1 MKISTCYKQKK
12 TVISLEVFPPKQG
25 KGPEE
30 IIDTI
35 GQLQPLEPDFV
46 SVTYSA
52 GGSGESGVTFDLASL
67 IKNTYGIEALAHLTC
82 IHSDPAEVGRYLEKL
97 KAENVENILALRG
110 DIPPDFE
117 GGSPAHYRYAKELI
131 RDIKKHGE
139 FCVGAAAYP
148 EGHLSADSVEESLGH
163 LREKVDEGADFL
175 ITQLFFDNRAFHA
188 FHEKA
193 RKAGIQIPISAGIM
207 PILGRSQIQRMIFMC
222 GVSLPA
228 QIIRI
233 LSRYENDPASLL
245 QAGIE
250 YSGLQIRELME
261 QGVDGIH
268 IYTMNRPQ
276 IAREN
281 IATIKAFL

>member
-1 MKISTCYKQKK
+1 MKISACYKQKK

-30 IIDTI
+30 IMDTI
-35 GQLQPLEPDFV
+35 SQLRPLQPDFV

-82 IHSDPAEVGRYLEKL
+82 VQSDPAEVGRYLEKL

-110 DIPPDFE
+110 DIPPE
-117 GGSPAHYRYAKELI
+117 LKERHPAHYRYAKELI
-131 RDIKKHGE
+131 RDIKKHSE

-148 EGHLSADSVEESLGH
+148 EGHLSADNVEESLEH
-163 LREKVDEGADFL
+163 LKEKVDAGADFI
-175 ITQLFFDNRAFHA
+175 ITQLFFDNRTFHS
-188 FHEKA
+188 FYDKA

-207 PILGRSQIQRMIFMC
+207 PILGRSQVQRMIFMC

-250 YSGLQIRELME
+250 YSGRQIRELME
-261 QGVDGIH
+261 QGVEGIH
-268 IYTMNRPQ
+268 IYTMNRPG
-276 IAREN
+276 IARDN
-281 IATIKAFL
+281 IATIRAFL